1 MRMRE
6 KNVLIMDD
14 SSTIRQGILLVLQQ
28 AQLFNH
34 YFEASTAHD
43 GLEALKRN
51 DVELVICD
59 IVMPGM
65 DGYEFLQEMKSHM
78 EWRDIPVIML
88 TGQVSVDKKIKGLDL
103 GASDYLTKPFDPGE
117 LIARVRV
124 QLKVK
129 HLQDE
134 LRIAKQRYK
143 ELSIT
148 DYLTEI
154 YNRRHFMEIF
164 DMEFSRAT
172 RYNHNLAVIIF
183 DIDNFKHTNDQ
194 YGHLV
199 GDKVLK
205 KTADLVKSEIR
216 SHDVFARYGGEEFV
230 LMLPSTPPQGALL
243 VAEKIR
249 EQVMKQKIREMDNKA
264 ITISIGVAVYPHSK
278 AQDGAELINAADSAL
293 YRAKANGKNRV
304 ELSE

>member
-293 YRAKANGKNRV
+293 YLAKANGKNRV